1 MLANSLPGSKVWGI
15 RIWCFGFVSD
25 FVLRIS
31 DFLIG
36 AMLIDSG
43 PPRFWSAGCRFPAAA
58 SACRMSAWQNLA
70 TKDQSTRL

>member
-36 AMLIDSG
+36 VMLIDSG
-43 PPRFWSAGCRFPAAA
+43 PLRFWPAG
-58 SACRMSAWQNLA
+58 LA
-70 TKDQSTRL
+70 RRLPLSRCGIRV